1 MKLSRDAVVKLV
13 MPPGRSEHFEWDAD
27 LPGFGVRLRGT
38 SKRWVVQYRVN
49 GHQRRESLGDVRKV
63 TIEDA
68 RRIARNRFAQ
78 VELGTD
84 PGADRAKAKAQAAA
98 AQLTLGVVAD
108 QYLGAKH
115 RRHNTQRQ
123 LVYHFSTT
131 WAPLRNMAIGD
142 IKRADVAAQLQRI
155 AQAHGT
161 ATAARARISLSSF
174 YSWAMREGLCEANPV
189 IATNDPAKGLK
200 TRDRVLSDAEIA
212 LIWRVCEDDDFGRI
226 IRLLLLTGCRRQE
239 IGALQ
244 WSEIDLTTGLLT
256 IPGARIKNHQTHSL
270 SLPPAVIDLLPP
282 RRGGRS
288 YVFGAHGLGFT
299 NWSCSKTQF
308 DDRITALAGR
318 PLAAWVI
325 HDLRRTMR
333 TGLGKIGI
341 APHIAELA
349 INHVRGGVQAIYD
362 RHRYEPEIK
371 SALAAWT
378 DRVLAIV
385 GGQ

>member
-1 MKLSRDAVVKLV
+1 MKLSKDAVAKLA
-13 MPPGRSEHFEWDAD
+13 MPPGKGEHFEWDDD
-27 LPGFGVRLRGT
+27 LPGFGVRLRGV

-49 GHQRRESLGDVRKV
+49 GHTRRESLGDVRKV
-63 TIEDA
+63 TLDDA
-68 RRIARNRFAQ
+68 RKIARNRFAQ

-98 AQLTLGVVAD
+98 TQLTLGMVAN
-108 QYLGAKH
+108 QYLGAKA
-115 RRHNTQRQ
+115 RRHNTQRA
-123 LVYHFSTT
+123 LLYHFNTS
-131 WAPLRNMAIGD
+131 WAPLRNMPIGD

-155 AQAHGT
+155 AQMHGAT
-161 ATAARARISLSSF
+161 TAARARATLSSF

-189 IATNDPAKGLK
+189 IATNDPDKGRK

-256 IPGARIKNHQTHSL
+256 IPGERTKNHQTHSL
-270 SLPPAVIDLLPP
+270 SLPPAVLDLLPP
-282 RRGGRS
+282 RRGGRP
-288 YVFGAHGLGFT
+288 YFFGTNGPGFT
-299 NWSCSKTQF
+299 NWSYDKLQF
-308 DDRITALAGR
+308 DNRIAGLAGR

-371 SALAAWT
+371 AALAAWADHVT
-378 DRVLAIV
+378 AIA
-385 GGQ
+385 GER

>member
-1 MKLSRDAVVKLV
+1 
-13 MPPGRSEHFEWDAD
+13 MP
-27 LPGFGVRLRGT
+27 
-38 SKRWVVQYRVN
+38 
-49 GHQRRESLGDVRKV
+49 
-63 TIEDA
+63 
-68 RRIARNRFAQ
+68 
-78 VELGTD
+78 
-84 PGADRAKAKAQAAA
+84 
-98 AQLTLGVVAD
+98 
-108 QYLGAKH
+108 
-115 RRHNTQRQ
+115 
-123 LVYHFSTT
+123 
-131 WAPLRNMAIGD
+131 IGD

-155 AQAHGT
+155 AQAHGAT
-161 ATAARARISLSSF
+161 TAARARISLSSF

-200 TRDRVLSDAEIA
+200 PRDRVLSDAEIA

-244 WSEIDLTTGLLT
+244 WSEVDLTAGLLT
-256 IPGARIKNHQTHSL
+256 IPGSRTKNHQTHSL
-270 SLPPAVIDLLPP
+270 PLSPAALDLLPP
-282 RRGGRS
+282 KRGGRS
-288 YVFGAHGLGFT
+288 YVFGTNGPGFGS
-299 NWSCSKTQF
+299 WAYGKIQF
-308 DDRITALAGR
+308 DNRIAGLAGR

-371 SALAAWT
+371 AALAAWA
-378 DRVLAIV
+378 DHVAAIAR
-385 GGQ
+385 